1 MARNAM
7 NLYSSSA
14 RLEAHSHGV
23 RKIQMRQLFTIFVIT
38 LLSAQALALTPYTA
52 VYEAK
57 GSGLS
62 ASNQMTLLPPDASGR
77 IELRSVSKARG
88 ISRVLKRDPI
98 VEYTQFEE
106 IDGKFHPVEYHYL
119 FNNSGSKRNA
129 WVIFDR
135 ENLVAKS
142 LYKTETVELDIRPE
156 HVDRLLEQL
165 LFRTDIMAGRVADK
179 YAIVERNTLREAV
192 YEKLGS
198 ETIGTKAGSFDT
210 VKYRRQRIGSSRSV
224 IIWFA
229 PELEYLPVQMRHFNE
244 DKVTGTAILTSYA
257 ASNSE

>member
-1 MARNAM
+1 
-7 NLYSSSA
+7 
-14 RLEAHSHGV
+14 
-23 RKIQMRQLFTIFVIT
+23 MRQLFTIFVIT
-38 LLSAQALALTPYTA
+38 LLSAQALALAPYTA

-62 ASNQMTLLPPDASGR
+62 ASNQITLLPPDASGR

-88 ISRVLKRDPI
+88 VSGLLKRDPI
-98 VEYTQFEE
+98 VEYTRFEE
-106 IDGKFHPVEYHYL
+106 IDGKFLPVEYHYL

-135 ENLVAKS
+135 ENLIAKS

-165 LFRTDIMAGRVADK
+165 IFRTDIMKGRIADK
-179 YAIVERNTLREAV
+179 YATVERNTLREAI

-198 ETIGTKAGSFDT
+198 ETIETKAGSFET

-224 IIWFA
+224 IILFA
-229 PELEYLPVQMRHFNE
+229 PELEYLPVQMRHFNG
-244 DKVTGTAILTSYA
+244 DKATGTAILTSYVA
-257 ASNSE
+257 NNSD